1 MNGRY
6 GLKSVRLGLAGLLA
20 GLTLMGCESIADKKD
35 PIPKSVIDAANLN
48 DLLLAAG
55 DAEESVQYF
64 QSALAQEPNR
74 ADFRRGLAVSLSRAK
89 RYPES
94 ARVFQE
100 LVTLGQDIPADRIN
114 YAFVAARL
122 QRWDDVRA
130 VVNDLPP
137 GVETSRRYLVIAM
150 LADHDQN
157 WALADQSYSRAETLA
172 TNPASVINNWGV
184 SRMSRK
190 DLSGASE
197 TFERALS
204 FDSRLFSAKN
214 NLAISRG
221 LQGNFELP
229 IVPMTEKEKAIIL
242 NNLGLIAVRRGD
254 KDIAKGLFAAA
265 VDAHPQHYAAAA
277 DRLAALEGSI
287 EN

>member
-1 MNGRY
+1 MIASPARY
-6 GLKSVRLGLAGLLA
+6 FCVFLIVVLGSIALS
-20 GLTLMGCESIADKKD
+20 GCESIANKKD
-35 PIPKSVIDAANLN
+35 PIPKSVIDAGNLN
-48 DLLLAAG
+48 DLLLSAG
-55 DAEESVQYF
+55 DPEESVEYF
-64 QSALAQEPNR
+64 QSALAGEPDR
-74 ADFRRGLAVSLSRAK
+74 ADFRRGLAISLSRAK
-89 RYPES
+89 RYPEA
-94 ARVFQE
+94 ARIFQE
-100 LVTLGQDIPADRIN
+100 LVALGQDVPDDRLN

-130 VVNDLPP
+130 AINDLPP
-137 GVETSRRYLVIAM
+137 GVESSRKYLVIGM

-157 WALADQSYSRAETLA
+157 WALADQSYAQAEALA

-190 DLSGASE
+190 DLPGAAAA
-197 TFERALS
+197 FERALS

-242 NNLGLIAVRRGD
+242 NNLGLIAVRSGE

-265 VDAHPQHYAAAA
+265 VAAHPQHYAAAA